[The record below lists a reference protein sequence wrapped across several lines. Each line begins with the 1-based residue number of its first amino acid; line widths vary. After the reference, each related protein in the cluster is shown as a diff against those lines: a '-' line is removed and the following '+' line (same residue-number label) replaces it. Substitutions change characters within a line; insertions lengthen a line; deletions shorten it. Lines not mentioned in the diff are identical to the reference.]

1 MGDIKVGVIGTG
13 FSAMAH
19 IEALQ
24 RVPSVQ
30 VVAVASSRLSHAE
43 EAAARYRIPMYYGDA
58 MELIRDP
65 DIDVVHNCTPNH
77 LHYTFNKAALLAGKH
92 VLSEKPLSVTVEES
106 DELQKLAREK
116 GLVAGVAFI
125 YRHYPLVEEIKQ
137 QIASRTYGKPHYVLG
152 GYLQDWLLYETD
164 YNWRMDSRLNGPS
177 RAVADIG
184 SHWCDTVQY
193 VLGTRIVSVFADL
206 GIVHPVRYKP
216 KDEQATF
223 TNAAPKPEDC
233 ERVEV
238 DTEDF
243 GSILV
248 RFEDGTKGVFC
259 ISQVSP
265 GRKNKLYF
273 EISAEKGALRWDQE
287 EANRLWI
294 GSRDVPNQIQ
304 MRDASLMS
312 SQAASITHYPG
323 GHEEGWPDALKNLL
337 LDYYSLIGKRK
348 AQKTDETSSKF
359 ATFNQA
365 CGVMRIVEAVLQSHE
380 RQRWVDV

>member
-30 VVAVASSRLSHAE
+30 VVAIASSRLSHAE

-58 MELIRDP
+58 MELIQDP

-216 KDEQATF
+216 KDERATF

-265 GRKNKLYF
+265 GRKTSC
-273 EISAEKGALRWDQE
+273 ISRFPPKKAPCAGTRRKRTGC
-287 EANRLWI
+287 
-294 GSRDVPNQIQ
+294 GSAPV
-304 MRDASLMS
+304 M
-312 SQAASITHYPG
+312 YPIRSRCAM
-323 GHEEGWPDALKNLL
+323 PA
-337 LDYYSLIGKRK
+337 
-348 AQKTDETSSKF
+348 
-359 ATFNQA
+359 
-365 CGVMRIVEAVLQSHE
+365 
-380 RQRWVDV
+380 